1 MSSTFAPHN
10 FALKPLG
17 MGTACLR
24 RGREFAVWGG
34 LILALGTGGIGVKVT
49 WAQSPEE
56 SRPESSA
63 AGASPDSAISAP
75 AAIVPEASR
84 GAVLEAERTDT
95 IEAERPPSPPD
106 LRTAEPSL
114 ASPVPAMVPSRPSP
128 VPQPSRERVVLGT
141 DLRTPGQRSTESLR
155 AQAEV
160 KAAPFWARDDAGVT
174 FADGTLV
181 LRSRRFSSPAEA
193 CQELTSLAVTW
204 LRHKFESETGR
215 AIADPVKVL
224 RQEAELELVLQS
236 YVQDIALNE
245 QKVLET
251 PMYIGH
257 LRLPVTDTLRERV
270 YADWRAQLV
279 TQRLFELLG
288 GAALLSGVFVVIGR
302 YLRSVPESQ

>member
-1 MSSTFAPHN
+1 MSSTFAPPT
-10 FALKPLG
+10 FASRTLG
-17 MGTACLR
+17 MGAACLR
-24 RGREFAVWGG
+24 RGREIAVWGG
-34 LILALGTGGIGVKVT
+34 MLLALGSGGIGVEVT

-56 SRPESSA
+56 SRPENAA

-95 IEAERPPSPPD
+95 IEAERPPAPPD
-106 LRTAEPSL
+106 LRPAEPAL
-114 ASPVPAMVPSRPSP
+114 AWPVPAQVPSSPSP

-141 DLRTPGQRSTESLR
+141 DLRTPGQRSTESLW

-160 KAAPFWARDDAGVT
+160 QVAPSWARDDAGVT
-174 FADGTLV
+174 FADGKLV
-181 LRSRRFSSPAEA
+181 LRSRRFSSPQEA
-193 CQELTSLAVTW
+193 CQELTNLAVTW
-204 LRHKFESETGR
+204 LRQKYESETGR
-215 AIADPVKVL
+215 AIADPVGVL
-224 RQEAELELVLQS
+224 RQSNDLELVLQS
-236 YVQDIALNE
+236 YLQDIALND

-279 TQRLFELLG
+279 NQRLFELVG
-288 GAALLSGVFVVIGR
+288 GAALLSGMFVVMGR
-302 YLRSVPESQ
+302 FLRNFPESQ